1 MGEEEEERGEE
12 RGVQKKGEVK
22 EEEGGERAGAL
33 WKGKISRR
41 CKKVELNKRKGS

>member
-1 MGEEEEERGEE
+1 MGEDEEEWAEE
-12 RGVQKKGEVK
+12 RRVQKKGEVK

-41 CKKVELNKRKGS
+41 AKKWS